1 MAEIPTV
8 AQATG
13 RIPSGLFILTV
24 GRGAAATGL
33 LTSFVQQ
40 AGFDPLAV
48 TVAIQKERPVVE
60 LIREERAFCLSILH
74 EKSRQLMAHFAKG
87 FDDNDPVF
95 RGVST
100 ELCELGI
107 PYLSDSHGHLVCQ
120 LVGEATWSD
129 HVVFCGEI
137 VSGACH
143 DDGEPWVHVRKS
155 GQSY

>member
-1 MAEIPTV
+1 MAEIPPV
-8 AQATG
+8 AQAVG
-13 RIPSGLFILTV
+13 HIPSGLFILTV
-24 GRGAAATGL
+24 GRGEAATGL

-48 TVAIQKERPVVE
+48 TVAIQKDRAVVD

-74 EKSRQLMAHFAKG
+74 EGSRQLMAHFAKG
-87 FDDNDPVF
+87 FEEKDPVF

-107 PYLSDSHGHLVCQ
+107 PYLADSHGHLVCE
-120 LVGEATWSD
+120 LVGEVSWSD
-129 HVVFCGEI
+129 HVLFCGQI

-155 GQSY
+155 GLGY